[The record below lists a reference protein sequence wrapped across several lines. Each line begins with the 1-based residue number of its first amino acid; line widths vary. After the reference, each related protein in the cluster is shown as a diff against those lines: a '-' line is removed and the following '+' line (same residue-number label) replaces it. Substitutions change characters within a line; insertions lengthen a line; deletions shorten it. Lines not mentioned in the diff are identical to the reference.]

1 VRVIGIILVAAALY
15 GAYGYLT
22 SRPLEW
28 PAGELVSDEP
38 DQENFAGAAP
48 IPREDFELLP
58 RARFDA
64 EVRVL
69 SHERYRAGDLA
80 DISPLDLAVGWG
92 PMSDSAVLDQL
103 DISQSNRFYYWHFDD
118 EPPIPQRDIISHSSN
133 WHLVP
138 RDDAIWG
145 ELKRVRTGDIVRL
158 EGLLIDIRNARGQVI
173 RTSLRRNDTGAGA
186 CEVLLVEKVTFR
198 YQEPHG

>member
-1 VRVIGIILVAAALY
+1 VRVVGIIVVAVALY

-22 SRPLEW
+22 SRPVDW
-28 PAGELVSDEP
+28 PAGELVADDP
-38 DQENFAGAAP
+38 DQENLEGAPSIA
-48 IPREDFELLP
+48 RDDFELLP
-58 RARFDA
+58 RARFAA

-80 DISPLDLAVGWG
+80 DVSPLDLAVGWG

-118 EPPIPQRDIISHSSN
+118 EPPISQREIIAHSSN
-133 WHLVP
+133 WHIVP
-138 RDDAIWG
+138 ADDTLWE
-145 ELKRVRTGDIVRL
+145 ELRRVRKGDVVSL
-158 EGLLIDIRNARGQVI
+158 KGQLVDIRNARGQVM

-186 CEVLLVEKVTFR
+186 CEILLVEEVEFR
-198 YQEPHG
+198 YAD